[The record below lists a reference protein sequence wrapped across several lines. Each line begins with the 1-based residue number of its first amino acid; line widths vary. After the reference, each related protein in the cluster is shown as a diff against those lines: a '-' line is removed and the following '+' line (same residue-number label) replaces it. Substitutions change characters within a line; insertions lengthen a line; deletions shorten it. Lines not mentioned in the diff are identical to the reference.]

1 MIATFTTLPTDV
13 LVMIFE
19 SLSIPNLVVLSQ
31 TCKYLH
37 FAVSSIRVPSRR
49 STLQPTVSQVNRFG
63 WASHLFA
70 NPRFSPST
78 SHALSLRPPI
88 EQVKYRHLSDIAW
101 REGKFI
107 ARPLS
112 SVWPGA
118 FRRPVLAISDS
129 RLAVASRTH
138 IDSYTFHTPQVSTLS
153 PQIRK
158 EASLE
163 LGGGG
168 ATLDVIT
175 SIAPVHD
182 QDGAEFYIGLASG
195 SVARMSIDM
204 SGPGTLHLPTSI
216 EAIHSGDSVLA
227 LSSKRDALLGVSQ
240 NGIATVS
247 GAGSVETLDLK
258 TRAWTCNLSA
268 NHATFGLTSK
278 APLIVHTMQP
288 SGISKQPTYVLDPA
302 SRDTHS
308 KSAVFG
314 VCGTPPSATWG
325 SDQVLVSGWYNGSVN
340 VHDLRTPTRLRH
352 FSSPPSAPH
361 LLPVLTFIEP
371 SVDPIYSVATGGGSS
386 NHLAAGLARH
396 GMVAFWD
403 VRGCRSTGWSVYAPG
418 NDSSPVYSVV
428 LESSRLFGVTQARPF
443 IYDFGPNVVETTHPS
458 LLLSRAEARVLK
470 KQKDGPGYYV
480 TTWRHSQLG

>member
-1 MIATFTTLPTDV
+1 
-13 LVMIFE
+13 
-19 SLSIPNLVVLSQ
+19 
-31 TCKYLH
+31 
-37 FAVSSIRVPSRR
+37 
-49 STLQPTVSQVNRFG
+49 
-63 WASHLFA
+63 
-70 NPRFSPST
+70 
-78 SHALSLRPPI
+78 
-88 EQVKYRHLSDIAW
+88 VKYHHLSDIAW

-112 SVWPGA
+112 PAWPGT

-138 IDSYTFHTPQVSTLS
+138 VDSYTFHTPQIPAHS

-168 ATLDVIT
+168 ATIDVIT

-182 QDGAEFYIGLASG
+182 IDGAEFYVGLASG
-195 SVARMSIDM
+195 NVARMSINM
-204 SGPGTLHLPTSI
+204 SGSGTLHLPTSI

-227 LSSKRDALLGVSQ
+227 LSSKGDALLGVSQ
-240 NGIATVS
+240 NGIATAS
-247 GAGSVETLDLK
+247 STGTIETLDLK
-258 TRAWTCNLSA
+258 TRAWTCHLSI

-278 APLIVHTMQP
+278 APLIVHTVQP
-288 SGISKQPTYVLDPA
+288 SGISKQPTYVLDPT

-340 VHDLRTPTRLRH
+340 VHDLRTPIRLRH
-352 FSSPPSAPH
+352 FSSPSSSPH
-361 LLPVLTFIEP
+361 LLPVLTFVEP

-386 NHLAAGLARH
+386 NYIAAGLARH

-403 VRGCRSTGWSVYAPG
+403 VRGRRSTGWSVYAPG

-443 IYDFGPNVVETTHPS
+443 VYDFGLGVVEATHPS
-458 LLLSRAEARVLK
+458 LPLGRAEARVLK
-470 KQKDGPGYYV
+470 KQEGGPGYYV